1 MDRVVRESVLW
12 GFVGGLTFL
21 VLAQG
26 YELVVGPGIDASVKV
41 GGAVVVLV
49 VATGSSYLARRRLPD
64 RAGTDEDGSGR

>member
-1 MDRVVRESVLW
+1 MDRDRRESVLW

-26 YELVVGPGIDASVKV
+26 YELVVGPGIDAVVKV

-49 VATGSSYLARRRLPD
+49 VATGTSFLARRRLRE
-64 RAGTDEDGSGR
+64 RADGGADP